1 MNIFDQ
7 LKEAITPQPMINL
20 NNINKQTLPQITQ
33 GLQGIV
39 KAQDQLKIQQQK
51 MMQQQQKTTPQPQQ
65 MGMKPM
71 SEVDETPAGGSPQ
84 GLGPSKGMEPKSL
97 PADPTPTMATPTTPM
112 GMKTMAADSI
122 PILEDGE
129 EETEPD
135 AIKMELEDHI
145 DDLLLTI
152 SKYGFSYFK
161 DKSEKPII
169 RKQDIQGSFFPIKP
183 ETKKVPFYQTMSNDQ
198 KMSLANDPIIKLLK
212 SGDYERAFTD
222 LIRMKQSMNEQ
233 NFVNSKMFSIIAENE
248 TPRITKRDFVNH
260 IKKR

>member
-1 MNIFDQ
+1 MNIFDV
-7 LKEAITPQPMINL
+7 LKEAIAPQPMINL

-51 MMQQQQKTTPQPQQ
+51 MMQQQQKMTTQPQQ
-65 MGMKPM
+65 TGMKPM
-71 SEVDETPAGGSPQ
+71 SEDDKTPADGSPQ

-97 PADPTPTMATPTTPM
+97 PADPTPTMATPTTPI

-129 EETEPD
+129 EESEPGTVR
-135 AIKMELEDHI
+135 MELEDHI
-145 DDLLLTI
+145 DDLMLHTH
-152 SKYGFSYFK
+152 GFTFFK

-169 RKQDIQGSFFPIKP
+169 RKQDIQGSFFPIKH
-183 ETKKVPFYQTMSNDQ
+183 ETKKVPFYQTLSDQ
-198 KMSLANDPIIKLLK
+198 EKQRLSNDPIIELLK
-212 SGDYERAFTD
+212 SGDYKRAFTD
-222 LIRMKQSMNEQ
+222 LIRIKQSMNEQ

-248 TPRITKRDFVNH
+248 TPRITKRDFVNY

>member
-1 MNIFDQ
+1 MNIFDV
-7 LKEAITPQPMINL
+7 LKEAIAPQPMINL

-39 KAQDQLKIQQQK
+39 KAQGQLEIQQQK
-51 MMQQQQKTTPQPQQ
+51 MMQQQQKMTTQPQQ

-71 SEVDETPAGGSPQ
+71 SEDDETPADGSPQ

-129 EETEPD
+129 EESEPGTVK
-135 AIKMELEDHI
+135 I
-145 DDLLLTI
+145 T
-152 SKYGFSYFK
+152 
-161 DKSEKPII
+161 
-169 RKQDIQGSFFPIKP
+169 
-183 ETKKVPFYQTMSNDQ
+183 
-198 KMSLANDPIIKLLK
+198 
-212 SGDYERAFTD
+212 FTD
-222 LIRMKQSMNEQ
+222 LIRIKQSMNEQ

-248 TPRITKRDFVNH
+248 TPRITKRDFVNY